1 MHHLSTDEELAA
13 VEAMHQS
20 YNRLR
25 ELGWQDISRFKP
37 KTIPFGSA
45 PFLGIEFGGKRPIEC
60 EFHGRNDAGA
70 NIFTTSNNDDNDV
83 PKKEEKLVM
92 FRHYKR

>member
-1 MHHLSTDEELAA
+1 MHDLSTDEELAA

-37 KTIPFGSA
+37 RTIPFGSA
-45 PFLGIEFGGKRPIEC
+45 PFLI
-60 EFHGRNDAGA
+60 
-70 NIFTTSNNDDNDV
+70 
-83 PKKEEKLVM
+83 
-92 FRHYKR
+92 